1 MSISSRTGSA
11 DSTGVGVGVVSLII
25 LAALLAVPVYA
36 LSQLAVRVSPLILFG
51 IPMVMSLF
59 TCLAYRSDKR
69 RAEAGQ
75 WRIPESML
83 HLTELA
89 GGWPGAFLGQR
100 WFRHKTSKVSYQ
112 IVFWLIVLLH
122 QWLALDSL
130 HNWSMTIQAWHRL

>member
-1 MSISSRTGSA
+1 MGVFIKSGSRETSGTGLSGISI
-11 DSTGVGVGVVSLII
+11 LI
-25 LAALLAVPVYA
+25 LAALLALPAYA
-36 LSQLAVRVSPLILFG
+36 LSQFTGQVSPLLLFG
-51 IPMVMSLF
+51 IPVLMSLVACF
-59 TCLAYRSDKR
+59 AYRSDKR

-112 IVFWLIVLLH
+112 IAFWLIVLLH

-130 HNWSMTIQAWHRL
+130 HHWSMTIQAWHRL